1 MPALAETPPAARFLD
16 AMTHRTDSP
25 QPHRHR
31 PSAAVVLALCA
42 VAPLTL
48 LLPSGCTG
56 TASTLPAPQAGTP
69 SAAVFAAGEIRSV
82 TPWNFGEHDGRIIS
96 TDNFAIYTTETTPAI
111 IDRVPR
117 FLEQALTAYRTSL
130 TGDSPLPPPPGRMES
145 FVMGSRQQWKD
156 ITLSVLGNQGR
167 DMLNITA
174 GGFAVG
180 GRAFLFDIG
189 IGSTFYVASHEGWH
203 QYTQRTFA
211 EPMPVFIEE
220 GIATYM
226 EGHRWQDQSVAFMP
240 WANLERFDQ
249 LRTAFA
255 GGRLKSVRELIE
267 TSPQRL
273 IQEPGDAAVTYYA
286 QLWALV
292 HFLRE
297 GDGGTYRPALQ
308 RLLTDAQV
316 GRLSQSV
323 AGALS
328 MNERAGLL
336 ARRQGIAVFRA
347 YFDRDPD
354 AFDRRYQAFIQQ
366 LVRSGARDAISQGR
380 SPIPVAAVP
389 RSSSDSPARGG
400 NTANARSAIS
410 VASPLLGDR
419 AAIPSRGVR
428 RTSIPVQ
435 PAPSN

>member
-1 MPALAETPPAARFLD
+1 MPRA
-16 AMTHRTDSP
+16 
-25 QPHRHR
+25 
-31 PSAAVVLALCA
+31 
-42 VAPLTL
+42 
-48 LLPSGCTG
+48 
-56 TASTLPAPQAGTP
+56 
-69 SAAVFAAGEIRSV
+69 IR
-82 TPWNFGEHDGRIIS
+82 
-96 TDNFAIYTTETTPAI
+96 
-111 IDRVPR
+111 
-117 FLEQALTAYRTSL
+117 
-130 TGDSPLPPPPGRMES
+130 
-145 FVMGSRQQWKD
+145 
-156 ITLSVLGNQGR
+156 
-167 DMLNITA
+167 
-174 GGFAVG
+174 
-180 GRAFLFDIG
+180 
-189 IGSTFYVASHEGWH
+189 
-203 QYTQRTFA
+203 
-211 EPMPVFIEE
+211 
-220 GIATYM
+220 
-226 EGHRWQDQSVAFMP
+226 
-240 WANLERFDQ
+240 ERFAQ
-249 LRTAFA
+249 LRTAAA

-308 RLLTDAQV
+308 RLLTDAQA

-354 AFDRRYQAFIQQ
+354 AFDRRYQAFVQQ

-380 SPIPVAAVP
+380 SPLPVAALP
-389 RSSSDSPARGG
+389 QPSSDSPARRDS
-400 NTANARSAIS
+400 TASVPAAMS

-419 AAIPSRGVR
+419 AAIPPRGVR

-435 PAPSN
+435 PTPSN